1 MTERNFIVI
10 GHRAHTAADW
20 KLNDLCGGAGR
31 MDILARCVAS
41 ALCESHGIREDTDVW
56 LVLKGP
62 PNPPLSIH
70 LCGKT
75 IQYLNP
81 DERST
86 AALIR
91 NALIKSKGK
100 DGPVETSPGITIHFK
115 NLSEILCALPQ
126 PVVLLSEK
134 GEKEFPNLPS
144 TFILGDDADLNDDE
158 ISSLKEHLRL
168 SLGKKSLLTSSCIV
182 LLHSNYDALNATQ
195 S

>member
-1 MTERNFIVI
+1 MAERNFVII

-31 MDILARCVAS
+31 IDILVRCVSS
-41 ALCESHGIREDTDVW
+41 ALCESHGIRGDTDIW

-70 LCGKT
+70 FSGKN
-75 IQYLNP
+75 IMYLNP

-91 NALIKSKGK
+91 NALIKSKNKVGHI
-100 DGPVETSPGITIHFK
+100 ETSPGITVHFK
-115 NLSEILCALPQ
+115 YLPEILEFLPQ
-126 PVVLLSEK
+126 PIVLLSEE
-134 GEKEFPNLPS
+134 GENEFPNLPS
-144 TFILGDDADLNDDE
+144 TFVLGDDRDLSVDE
-158 ISSLKEHLRL
+158 ISSLKEHLKL

-182 LLHSNYDALNATQ
+182 LLHSNYDLSVNTQ

>member
-1 MTERNFIVI
+1 MAERNFVII

-31 MDILARCVAS
+31 MDILARCVSS
-41 ALCESHGIREDTDVW
+41 ALCESHGIRGDTDVW

-62 PNPPLSIH
+62 PNSPLSIH
-70 LCGKT
+70 FSGKNVM
-75 IQYLNP
+75 YLNP

-91 NALIKSKGK
+91 NALIKSKNK
-100 DGPVETSPGITIHFK
+100 DSHIETSPGITVHFK
-115 NLSEILCALPQ
+115 DLSDILDFLPQ
-126 PVVLLSEK
+126 PVILLSEK
-134 GEKEFPNLPS
+134 GENDFPNLPS
-144 TFILGDDADLNDDE
+144 TFILGDDADLSDDE
-158 ISSLKEHLRL
+158 ISSLKEYLKL

-182 LLHSNYDALNATQ
+182 LLHSNYDALNTTQ